1 MSFVR
6 VPEAVN
12 AAVGSDS
19 TRRVGTLVDSLP
31 SGSSGPPLLL
41 LNPAISFTFHFR
53 EETEALP
60 DAWMALTFHFE
71 ARART
76 PVCLDLSSFPPVP
89 AEEFCLCSGSCHL
102 LNLIMLLSIPSFSCS
117 FNYLFK

>member
-71 ARART
+71 ARSQNPR
-76 PVCLDLSSFPPVP
+76 L
-89 AEEFCLCSGSCHL
+89 SGSLFLPTCSSRGVLPVLWVLSPPQPYYAVEHPFFL
-102 LNLIMLLSIPSFSCS
+102 L
-117 FNYLFK
+117 